1 MRLLAAVEPDQLKTG
16 AIVAIVVLVVLALLV
31 ARFIQKMV
39 IKLVMIVVLLA
50 AGLFLYAQRDDLDQ
64 CQEQLRAAPTLADA
78 TDPDERCTCTFAGYE
93 VKVPG
98 CAAALRGEGIAG

>member
-1 MRLLAAVEPDQLKTG
+1 MRLLAAIEPDQLKTG

-31 ARFIQKMV
+31 ARFIQKMI
-39 IKLVMIVVLLA
+39 IKLVMIVALLG
-50 AGLFLYAQRDDLDQ
+50 AGLFLYAQRDDLDA
-64 CQEQLRAAPTLADA
+64 CQEQLRANPTLADA
-78 TDPDERCTCTFAGYE
+78 TNPDERCTCTFAGYE